1 MRKVLSLDKGRVRE
15 GFPSFLLFQERA
27 GKECLSER
35 HFGAFPLEESPPLN
49 FPSSPFRRGRERF
62 PLSK

>member
-1 MRKVLSLDKGRVRE
+1 MKAVAA
-15 GFPSFLLFQERA
+15 GFNLRCFLLSFQERA

-49 FPSSPFRRGRERF
+49 FPSFPFRRGRKRLMGGGF
-62 PLSK
+62 